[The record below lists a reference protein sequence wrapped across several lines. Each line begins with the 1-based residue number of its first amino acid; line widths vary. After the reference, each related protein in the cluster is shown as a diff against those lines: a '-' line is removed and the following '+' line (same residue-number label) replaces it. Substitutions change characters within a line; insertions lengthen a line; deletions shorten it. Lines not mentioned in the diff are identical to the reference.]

1 MGTLLHLR
9 PPASELRRQLAE
21 RFGLEVTLEQA
32 GTAIR
37 AEIAYYRMHMLDGR
51 DPASVNALQRRCA
64 RELRA
69 ALPPAFAEID
79 DDAMTAALL
88 AALQFEA
95 FSDAPGA
102 LAAVRARG
110 WRVVVVSNWDQSLG
124 SVLARVG
131 LDALLDGV
139 VTSAEVG
146 AAKPDP
152 RIFMAALELA
162 GVSAGQAL
170 HVGDSLEED
179 VAGAHAAGIEVV
191 WLNRGRA
198 DLPSRARRVV
208 EITGLD
214 ELPAAMEPGGP

>member
-1 MGTLLHLR
+1 M
-9 PPASELRRQLAE
+9 
-21 RFGLEVTLEQA
+21 
-32 GTAIR
+32 
-37 AEIAYYRMHMLDGR
+37 
-51 DPASVNALQRRCA
+51 
-64 RELRA
+64 
-69 ALPPAFAEID
+69 
-79 DDAMTAALL
+79 
-88 AALQFEA
+88 
-95 FSDAPGA
+95 
-102 LAAVRARG
+102 
-110 WRVVVVSNWDQSLG
+110 VVSNWDQSLG

-152 RIFMAALELA
+152 RIFEAALELA
-162 GVSAGQAL
+162 GVSAGEAL

-214 ELPAAMEPGGP
+214 ELSAAMGPGGP